1 MTKFYLAIF
10 ALIIFAGCKSAGK
23 AYQKGDYADAIE
35 LGIKKLQKDPHDTEL
50 IEIVKNSYTY
60 AVGQH
65 ENQVRILQNSKN
77 ENRYERIFQQYL
89 KMQDLYQQ
97 IHQYPVAA
105 RMIQPTDY
113 SSYVETYREK
123 AAELHLERADHLLGI
138 GNKTALREAYHELNK
153 ALRFTNHRQIK
164 YKRDSV
170 YDAALTKVVIIPMQQ
185 FGGGYQHSSSFQFQN
200 FQNEILRT
208 LSANRSNDFTR
219 FYSEWDARS
228 QNIEPDQFLEL
239 NMNRIMLGR
248 PIDRRSSREVSKEV
262 VVKEIV
268 HKPDSVV
275 KQYGTV
281 RARINTTQRTI
292 LSEADLIITLRDR
305 QGRIIW
311 NDRFTGQ
318 HQWRTEFS
326 SYTGDERALSSNDK
340 NLINQREENMP
351 AEDWVLDQLFRQIQQ
366 DLSARLRGFYGRNR

>member
-1 MTKFYLAIF
+1 MTKLYLIIF
-10 ALIIFAGCKSAGK
+10 SLVIFAGCKSAGK
-23 AYQKGDYADAIE
+23 SYQKGDYADAIE
-35 LGIKKLQKDPHDTEL
+35 LGIKKLQKDPNDTEI
-50 IEIVKNSYTY
+50 IEIVKNSYKF
-60 AVGQH
+60 AVSAH
-65 ENQVRILQNSKN
+65 ENQVRILQNSRN
-77 ENRYERIFQQYL
+77 ENRFERIFQQYL
-89 KMQDLYQQ
+89 QMQDLYQQ

-105 RMIQPTDY
+105 RIIDPMDY

-123 AAELHLERADHLLGI
+123 AAAPHLERADQLIGI
-138 GNKTALREAYHELNK
+138 GTKPALRDAYHELNK
-153 ALRFTNHRQIK
+153 ALRFSNYQQIR

-185 FGGGYQHSSSFQFQN
+185 FGGGYYHNSSYQFQN

-208 LSANRSNDFTR
+208 LSMNRTNDFTR

-228 QNIEPDQFLEL
+228 QNFEPDQFLEL
-239 NMNRIMLGR
+239 NMNRIMMGR
-248 PIDRRSSREVSKEV
+248 PVDRRSSREVTKEV

-281 RARINTTQRTI
+281 RAKINTTQRII
-292 LSEADLIITLRDR
+292 LSEADLIITLRDK

-326 SYTGDERALSSNDK
+326 TYTGDERALSTNDR
-340 NLINQREENMP
+340 NLINRREENMP
-351 AEDWVLDQLFRQIQQ
+351 AEDWILDQLFRQIQQ